1 MDDRDYDVIVVG
13 SGAGGGMSAYVL
25 TKAGLRVLVLEAG
38 RAYDPL
44 KETPMFETA
53 DSAPLRNATT
63 PDKPFGFFDA
73 SVGGGW
79 EIPGEPY
86 TTAEGSKFRWYRT
99 RVVGGRTNHWGRMSL
114 RFGPHDFKGRSRDG
128 FGTDWP

>member
-1 MDDRDYDVIVVG
+1 MRDHEWDVIVVG

-25 TKAGLRVLVLEAG
+25 TKAGLRVLILEAG
-38 RAYDPL
+38 RAYDPI
-44 KETPMFETA
+44 KETPMFQTGEQ
-53 DSAPLRNATT
+53 APLRNAAT

-86 TTAEGSKFRWYRT
+86 TVAEGSKFKWYRT
-99 RVVGGRTNHWGRMSL
+99 RMVGGRTNHWARVSL
-114 RFGPHDFKGRSRDG
+114 RFGPYDFKGRSRDG
-128 FGTDWP
+128 LGTD